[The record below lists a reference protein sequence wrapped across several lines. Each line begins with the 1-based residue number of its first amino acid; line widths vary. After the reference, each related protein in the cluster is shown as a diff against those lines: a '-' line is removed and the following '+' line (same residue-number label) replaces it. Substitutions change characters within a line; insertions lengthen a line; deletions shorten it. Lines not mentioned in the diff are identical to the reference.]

1 MLTSFKHSYGTAAAL
16 FAILVTSAAVS
27 GCSTY
32 KQNPP
37 TGMLVLHEWRND
49 ENTCGIP
56 IDRVKTVA
64 KSRWIDK
71 IPGCQFDFF
80 SRMTLD
86 NVPSATELEFDS
98 FRNDPDGEKRGC
110 SPHSIG
116 NYRLKLKTFGSY
128 EQTEEFTIQQ
138 ALATPVGAVVVP
150 GVRLLERWELPGA
163 PGAVEV
169 AFACLIITPS
179 T

>member
-1 MLTSFKHSYGTAAAL
+1 MLTSFKRSYGTAAAL
-16 FAILVTSAAVS
+16 FAIIVTSAAVS

-64 KSRWIDK
+64 KSSRTDK

-110 SPHSIG
+110 SPHGSG

-150 GVRLLERWELPGA
+150 GVRLLERWEFPGA